1 MLFGIRGKG
10 ITFWPLDLVPTIW
23 ELLIYTLYIITIFI
37 LYRQL
42 YMLMSLLN
50 FEPSSQLPSKLLSNI
65 VSSLG
70 VYCLDMIGLL
80 FQMSIY
86 KILHTVPIVGF
97 IWSVLFS
104 CPIRKI
110 GIMVKKNTLL
120 LRVESRLPESS
131 VQSPCSSL
139 GNEWNIIINSKSQ
152 LR

>member
-97 IWSVLFS
+97 I
-104 CPIRKI
+104 
-110 GIMVKKNTLL
+110 
-120 LRVESRLPESS
+120 
-131 VQSPCSSL
+131 
-139 GNEWNIIINSKSQ
+139 
-152 LR
+152 